1 MHRTLIATALLL
13 SAAPA
18 FAQSDASAGLPDPN
32 DRSNTFTI
40 AAGIATAPD
49 YEGSDDQHLIPAA
62 AIRGRVG
69 GMDFWSEATWLYLD
83 LIGRPGS
90 GMDFDFGP
98 IVGAR
103 MYRTGKVHDDFVD
116 ALPELDAAIEIGAF
130 GGLSWHGLTNP
141 YDTLAFRL
149 DLKHDVAGAHSS
161 TVISPNIEF
170 ATPLSRTTY
179 VSATTSMD
187 FVSDKYA
194 RYYFGVTPADALAS
208 GLPVFNPDGGMNKW
222 RIGALINQSITGDLT
237 HGWSIW
243 GTVEYSHINGD
254 SRDSPLVRLRGSASQ
269 WMLAT
274 GAAYTWR

>member
-1 MHRTLIATALLL
+1 MRRYIL
-13 SAAPA
+13 SALCGVCLSSPA
-18 FAQSDASAGLPDPN
+18 FAQEAAPLPSPREAEQSITIALGVGYLPD
-32 DRSNTFTI
+32 
-40 AAGIATAPD
+40 
-49 YEGSDDQHLIPAA
+49 YVGSDDYRIIPAGGA
-62 AIRGRVG
+62 RGTIGPVS
-69 GMDFWSEATWLYLD
+69 FATRTSYLYVD
-83 LIGRPGS
+83 LFPRPETGI
-90 GMDFDFGP
+90 DFDLGP
-98 IVGAR
+98 IAGLNFN
-103 MYRTGKVHDDFVD
+103 RTTDVDDKFVRKIPD
-116 ALPELDAAIEIGAF
+116 RDMAVEL
-130 GGLSWHGLTNP
+130 GGFAGISLHNLTNP

-194 RYYFGVTPADALAS
+194 RYYFGVTPADAVAS